1 MQVVWCPHPGLLE
14 EFKGREKE
22 VLAGLT
28 GEHKDETVDG
38 LEKVAGKRV
47 IGQAGEI
54 DDGWGRLLE
63 TLQGFPYEF
72 YGIPTAEKENL
83 KPQ

>member
-1 MQVVWCPHPGLLE
+1 
-14 EFKGREKE
+14 
-22 VLAGLT
+22 
-28 GEHKDETVDG
+28 

-72 YGIPTAEKENL
+72 YGIPTAEKEKL